1 MQNTPEVKLLLGI
14 LKQKENLN
22 LEEISWRKFI
32 QLSNYHSLIP
42 LVFYHL
48 KPYVLPTQ
56 ANTALKYG
64 YQYTLDRNLKL
75 WDEFLAINTAF
86 RQDDVPF
93 LPIKGMDI
101 LVRSFPLLG
110 LRMLGDIDILVKE
123 ENLHQ
128 AEDILLKLGYHKYL
142 EGLKEEFWRQK
153 HCHIG
158 FYKSLFLVEL
168 HWELDFKRR
177 SRVVL
182 PFIWERAGEVGIEG
196 HKISLLSGEDALF
209 AIALHLRRFGNVL
222 SLKQAGDVS
231 RIINAQPEN
240 FDWTYILKEAL
251 ARKIN
256 SALYFLLLQAF
267 LFTDAKITPGILANI
282 RVSSVKK
289 KLIKTFL
296 SKNSFS
302 LFSLKNLTW
311 VYLYAQFLL
320 YDNFSEPLN
329 YIINPPLENFAKFFN
344 LPPYSKK
351 TQVYYYLRF
360 LTIPCLQ
367 LKAALKKLYG

>member
-14 LKQKENLN
+14 LKQKEKLS
-22 LEEISWRKFI
+22 LEEIRWKKFI

-48 KPYVLPTQ
+48 EPYGLPAQ
-56 ANTALKYG
+56 ANTSLKYG
-64 YQYTLDRNLKL
+64 YQYNLDRNLKL

-86 RQDDVPF
+86 QQEGIPF

-101 LVRSFPLLG
+101 LVRSFPQLG

-123 ENLHQ
+123 ENLHR
-128 AEDILLKLGYHKYL
+128 AEAILLKLGYHKYL

-158 FYKSLFLVEL
+158 FCKSMFLVEL

-177 SRVVL
+177 SRVIL
-182 PFIWERAGEVGIEG
+182 PFIWKRAKETGIESQ
-196 HKISLLSGEDALF
+196 KINLLSGEDALF
-209 AIALHLRRFGNVL
+209 TIVLHLRRFGNIL
-222 SLKQAGDVS
+222 SLKQAGDVA
-231 RIINAQPEN
+231 RIINAQPVN
-240 FDWTYILKEAL
+240 FDWDYILKEAL

-267 LFTDAKITPGILANI
+267 LFTDAKIPPDILANI
-282 RVSSVKK
+282 HVSPVKK

-296 SKNSFS
+296 SRNSFS
-302 LFSLKNLTW
+302 LLSLKNLTW
-311 VYLYAQFLL
+311 IYLGAQFLL

-329 YIINPPLENFAKFFN
+329 FIINPPLENFSKFFN

-351 TQVYYYLRF
+351 TQIYYYLRL
-360 LTIPCLQ
+360 LTIPYLQ
-367 LKAALKKLYG
+367 LKAVFKKP